1 MPKFEMEAL
10 AVNRT
15 FPLLLTAALLLTIST
30 ATLAQNPQSIVTIA
44 PVTSASGNS
53 APQDIRTALASLPE
67 ADTLVFINPRRII
80 NEVAP
85 RVMSEKD
92 LEAMRKT
99 FADINQ
105 FAGVDPT
112 KVDFIVMAVRF
123 RKPTAD
129 LKFVPPE
136 FMAVTSGDFNS
147 ESLMNL
153 ARVASE
159 GKFRDETYGSKT
171 LSLMTID
178 PIAKESEKNPFL
190 KSFAEV
196 GVVALTDNSIAVGT
210 PNYLRAAIDAA
221 GGNGRI
227 SMGNLNSLLRD
238 PSVLASAAGSP
249 MGSFSRSFGIF
260 GTETN
265 PRAPKC
271 ESNLGDFYVA
281 LTMDATNFML
291 RGAMGAD
298 NPDTASIMNSLL
310 SGFLRQAGS
319 FMPGKAEQSVL
330 NSLQLTAK
338 DNEVVLSA
346 DLPQQMVI
354 DFIKS
359 HSQPKKEEA
368 KASTPTPAKKP
379 VVRRKRR
386 RPSQ

>member
-1 MPKFEMEAL
+1 M
-10 AVNRT
+10 NRT
-15 FPLLLTAALLLTIST
+15 FPLLLTSALLLAIST
-30 ATLAQNPQSIVTIA
+30 ATVAQSPQSIVTSV
-44 PVTSASGNS
+44 PVTSSSGIS
-53 APQDIRTALASLPE
+53 STQDIRTALASLPV
-67 ADTLVFINPRRII
+67 ADTLVFINPRRIV

-85 RVMSEKD
+85 RLMSEKD
-92 LEAMRKT
+92 LEGMRKT
-99 FADINQ
+99 FADMNQ

-112 KVDFIVMAVRF
+112 KVDFIVIAVRF

-136 FMAVTSGDFNS
+136 FMALTSGDFNS

-153 ARVASE
+153 ARTASE
-159 GKFRDETYGSKT
+159 GKLREEKYGSKM

-178 PIAKESEKNPFL
+178 AIAKESEKNPFL

-196 GVVALTDNSIAVGT
+196 GVVSLSANSIAVGT

-221 GGNGRI
+221 DGNGRI
-227 SMGNLNSLLRD
+227 SVESLNSLLRD
-238 PSVLASAAGSP
+238 PTVIASAAGSP
-249 MGSFSRSFGIF
+249 MESFSKSFGIL

-265 PRAPKC
+265 PRAPRWD
-271 ESNLGDFYVA
+271 SNLGNFYVA

-291 RGAMGAD
+291 RGAVGAD

-319 FMPGKAEQSVL
+319 YMPDKSGQSVL

-354 DFIKS
+354 DFIRK

-368 KASTPTPAKKP
+368 SKAAATPAKKP